1 MGLVSAADEQR
12 LLMSEPALNAFV
24 CAEMKSFCESAMVAA
39 QMTQRGGPLADD
51 IKEKQLALSALEDIG
66 GATQVIAKLQK
77 ELEDLRFEA
86 AAAALV
92 QSTTNDDDDGEEAVR
107 LICEATALAFTKL
120 FKSGGNHAD
129 GQNDVLSNL
138 GSAISFLRDEFT
150 DDELKAPLSRVG
162 LSSYEVAHHITDMY
176 HHCAFRGT
184 YTKTLQPSG
193 SGEPAR
199 RAAVGLAPLVSAEEA
214 AAAEEE
220 EWVEVDECLVW
231 SPTGKGCIHWAS
243 ELDGNA
249 QRRFEKVQMEGTR
262 DPRRGGSGTTR

>member
-1 MGLVSAADEQR
+1 MVSAADEQR
-12 LLMSEPALNAFV
+12 LLMSEPALNAFI

-39 QMTQRGGPLADD
+39 QMTQRGPLADD

-77 ELEDLRFEA
+77 ELEDLRSEA

-92 QSTTNDDDDGEEAVR
+92 QTTTNDDDDGEEAVR

-138 GSAISFLRDEFT
+138 GSAISFLRNEFT

-176 HHCAFRGT
+176 HHRVFRGT
-184 YTKTLQPSG
+184 YTKTLAPSG
-193 SGEPAR
+193 SGEPAA
-199 RAAVGLAPLVSAEEA
+199 RAAVGLPPLVEAEGDA
-214 AAAEEE
+214 
-220 EWVEVDECLVW
+220 VEDEPDECAVW
-231 SPTGKGCIHWAS
+231 GPNGICLQTHAEAEAWRK
-243 ELDGNA
+243 
-249 QRRFEKVQMEGTR
+249 RRFEKVQMEGTR

>member
-1 MGLVSAADEQR
+1 MGPISAADEQR
-12 LLMSEPALNAFV
+12 LLMSEPALNAFI
-24 CAEMKSFCESAMVAA
+24 CAEMQSFCENAMVAA
-39 QMTQRGGPLADD
+39 QMTQQGGPLADD
-51 IKEKQLALSALEDIG
+51 IREKQLALSALEDLG
-66 GATQVIAKLQK
+66 GATQMIARLQE
-77 ELEDLRFEA
+77 ELEALRSKA
-86 AAAALV
+86 AAAA
-92 QSTTNDDDDGEEAVR
+92 QSTTTNDDDGADAVL
-107 LICEATALAFTKL
+107 LICEATSLAFTKL
-120 FKSGGNHAD
+120 FKSGGNTAD

-150 DDELKAPLSRVG
+150 DDKLKAPLARVG

-199 RAAVGLAPLVSAEEA
+199 RAAVGLAPLFSTEA
-214 AAAEEE
+214 DAEEE

-243 ELDGNA
+243 ELNGNA

>member
-1 MGLVSAADEQR
+1 MADHWAYDENCIIYAVSLPRCHGVAGL
-12 LLMSEPALNAFV
+12 
-24 CAEMKSFCESAMVAA
+24 
-39 QMTQRGGPLADD
+39 
-51 IKEKQLALSALEDIG
+51 
-66 GATQVIAKLQK
+66 
-77 ELEDLRFEA
+77 
-86 AAAALV
+86 
-92 QSTTNDDDDGEEAVR
+92 
-107 LICEATALAFTKL
+107 EATSVCHFEIRRT
-120 FKSGGNHAD
+120 NH
-129 GQNDVLSNL
+129 GL
-138 GSAISFLRDEFT
+138 GFLRDEFT